1 MGTNIKANMNKK
13 WYTIE
18 VTPIDQYRA
27 PHKFKI
33 ETKNLDKT
41 MDKYT
46 RDKEGNVTALW
57 KVLK

>member
-1 MGTNIKANMNKK
+1 MSKQ

-27 PHKFKI
+27 PYNFRI
-33 ETKNLDKT
+33 ETLNLEN
-41 MDKYT
+41 MMNKYT

-57 KVLK
+57 KILK